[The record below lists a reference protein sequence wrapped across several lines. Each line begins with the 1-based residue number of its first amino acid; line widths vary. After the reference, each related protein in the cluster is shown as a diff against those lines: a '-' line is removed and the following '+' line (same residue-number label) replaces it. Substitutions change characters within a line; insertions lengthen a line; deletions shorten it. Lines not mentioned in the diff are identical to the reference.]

1 MAGARRCPGSR
12 APWTAKRGLADI
24 VGGPILS
31 GDLRW
36 SMTKSS
42 GRNSPRW
49 KRCSGALP
57 VVLTRSD
64 EPSAAQSAGSGFP
77 HSGESTGMGR
87 RSWCRPAE
95 DGQKVGSTVR
105 PAGGAS
111 GESCALDNLRRGAV
125 VNPPG
130 HDRHSCRQEGWG
142 GGAVNPRQVGD
153 CRNRAIRKCRRVS
166 VPVGACPVRNTIES
180 GDYLMTDLD

>member
-64 EPSAAQSAGSGFP
+64 EPSAAQSAGSDFRTAASRPEWGA
-77 HSGESTGMGR
+77 GR
-87 RSWCRPAE
+87 GVARRRTAKRSAQRFARPAE
-95 DGQKVGSTVR
+95 PPGKAARWTTSVGARSSTHRAMTVILAGKKDGGGLSIR
-105 PAGGAS
+105 GRLGIAGIARHSEMSARVGAS
-111 GESCALDNLRRGAV
+111 RDMS
-125 VNPPG
+125 
-130 HDRHSCRQEGWG
+130 RQEYD
-142 GGAVNPRQVGD
+142 R
-153 CRNRAIRKCRRVS
+153 IR
-166 VPVGACPVRNTIES
+166 
-180 GDYLMTDLD
+180 